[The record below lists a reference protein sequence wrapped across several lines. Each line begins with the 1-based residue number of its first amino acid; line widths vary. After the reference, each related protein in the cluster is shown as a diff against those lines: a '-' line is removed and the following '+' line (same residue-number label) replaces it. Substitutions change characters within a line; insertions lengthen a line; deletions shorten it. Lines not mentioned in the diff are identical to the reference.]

1 MSEPAIPPPLPAS
14 PSPAPNSPPPRRKL
28 SPWIIALICV
38 AGFIFLL
45 IPLGILAGLM
55 LPALS
60 NAKSRAHQIT
70 CVNNLKQL
78 GLACRIYSVDHDEKY
93 PKSWDEIRAEISTP
107 AVLVCPSLADRG
119 SIRTFEQALA
129 ASNYAYLG
137 AGASETNVQQVIA
150 VCPIH
155 GNTLYADG
163 SVMQARGAQR

>member
-1 MSEPAIPPPLPAS
+1 MSEPAIPPPLPTS
-14 PSPAPNSPPPRRKL
+14 PPANATPPRRKL

-38 AGFIFLL
+38 AGLIFLL
-45 IPLGILAGLM
+45 IPLGILAGML
-55 LPALS
+55 LPALGK
-60 NAKSRAHQIT
+60 AKTRAHQIT

-93 PKSWDEIRAEISTP
+93 PKSWDEVRAEIVTP
-107 AVLVCPSLADRG
+107 TALVCPSLPDRG
-119 SIRTFEQALA
+119 SIQTFEQALA

-163 SVMQARGAQR
+163 SVMQGRGGQR